1 MENTVERTTWQKIKW
16 WLNFIT
22 TIIMN
27 SIIVILVLIGFLFLA
42 YYIDVTKNVNSG
54 HWQPP
59 LYEAYVIVSPSMV
72 PTIKVQDA
80 ILIKRTDDLKVGDIC
95 TYFSRNPKYPGKM
108 ITHRIVGTNIDSTG
122 NKVYIFDPDKLKNG
136 LVSYKL
142 VYTIPSNIKIVNI
155 GTPYGADIYF
165 YSDDD
170 HKYRVKDTNIDNDIK
185 DEYSMFDKAT
195 YEEFGDYSFKK
206 ENYTVSRYKQKV
218 DYDIICN
225 MFYVKDNVLYELV
238 EEYYHYQ
245 EKKWVPFKIEKVE
258 GNYEGEKILDIYNDR
273 IVRTDKGF
281 YEIVKYYDKDGNIK
295 TTTLKME
302 LPSKYYDEVLT
313 FTYEYVILNDYTL
326 IPIND
331 IVTKRKKEYKYNY
344 YVDKFEETLEEFV
357 E

>member
-1 MENTVERTTWQKIKW
+1 MKKKIIYIVGGILLTV
-16 WLNFIT
+16 L
-22 TIIMN
+22 
-27 SIIVILVLIGFLFLA
+27 
-42 YYIDVTKNVNSG
+42 
-54 HWQPP
+54 
-59 LYEAYVIVSPSMV
+59 VIVG
-72 PTIKVQDA
+72 I
-80 ILIKRTDDLKVGDIC
+80 ILLVNRGGNGINL
-95 TYFSRNPKYPGKM
+95 SKYPDTLLGEVLKNKNIKM
-108 ITHRIVGTNIDSTG
+108 EDNPYKKFMGGEILSKDTWFNEYTFITG
-122 NKVYIFDPDKLKNG
+122 NKAYIFDPDKLKNG

-170 HKYRVKDTNIDNDIK
+170 HKYRVRDTNIDNDIK

-195 YEEFGDYSFKK
+195 YGEFGDYSFNK

-225 MFYVKDNVLYELV
+225 MFYVKDNILYELV

-245 EKKWVPFKIEKVE
+245 EKRWVPFKIEKVE

-273 IVRTDKGF
+273 IIRTDKGF
-281 YEIVKYYDKDGNIK
+281 YEIVKYYDKDGNVK

-302 LPSKYYDEVLT
+302 LPNKYYDEILT

-331 IVTKRKKEYKYNY
+331 IVTKRGKEYKYNY
-344 YVDKFEETLEEFV
+344 YVDKFEESLEEFV

>member
-1 MENTVERTTWQKIKW
+1 MKKKIIYIVGGILLTV
-16 WLNFIT
+16 L
-22 TIIMN
+22 
-27 SIIVILVLIGFLFLA
+27 
-42 YYIDVTKNVNSG
+42 
-54 HWQPP
+54 
-59 LYEAYVIVSPSMV
+59 VIVG
-72 PTIKVQDA
+72 I
-80 ILIKRTDDLKVGDIC
+80 ILLVNRGGNGINL
-95 TYFSRNPKYPGKM
+95 SKYPDTLLGEVLKNKNIKM
-108 ITHRIVGTNIDSTG
+108 EDNPYKKFMGGEILSKDTWFNEYTFITG
-122 NKVYIFDPDKLKNG
+122 NKAYIFDPDKLKNG

-170 HKYRVKDTNIDNDIK
+170 HKYRVRDTNIDNDIK

-195 YEEFGDYSFKK
+195 YGEFGDYSFNK
-206 ENYTVSRYKQKV
+206 ENYTVSRYKEKI

-245 EKKWVPFKIEKVE
+245 EKRWVPFKIEKVE

-273 IVRTDKGF
+273 IIRTDKGF
-281 YEIVKYYDKDGNIK
+281 YEIVKYYDKDGNVK

-326 IPIND
+326 VPIND

>member
-1 MENTVERTTWQKIKW
+1 MKKKIIYIVGGILLTV
-16 WLNFIT
+16 L
-22 TIIMN
+22 
-27 SIIVILVLIGFLFLA
+27 
-42 YYIDVTKNVNSG
+42 
-54 HWQPP
+54 
-59 LYEAYVIVSPSMV
+59 VIVG
-72 PTIKVQDA
+72 I
-80 ILIKRTDDLKVGDIC
+80 ILLVNRGDNGINL
-95 TYFSRNPKYPGKM
+95 SKYPDTLLGEVLKNKNIKM
-108 ITHRIVGTNIDSTG
+108 EDNPYKKFMGGEILSKDTWFNEYTFITG
-122 NKVYIFDPDKLKNG
+122 NKAYIFDPDKLKNG

-170 HKYRVKDTNIDNDIK
+170 HKYRVRDTNIDNDIK

-195 YEEFGDYSFKK
+195 YEEFGDYSFNK
-206 ENYTVSRYKQKV
+206 ENYTVSRYKQKI

-225 MFYVKDNVLYELV
+225 MFYVKDNILYELV

-245 EKKWVPFKIEKVE
+245 EKRWVPFKIEKVE

-273 IVRTDKGF
+273 IIRTDKGF
-281 YEIVKYYDKDGNIK
+281 YEIVKYYDKDGNVK

-326 IPIND
+326 VPIND
-331 IVTKRKKEYKYNY
+331 IVTKRGKEYKYNY

>member
-1 MENTVERTTWQKIKW
+1 MKKKIIYIVGGILLTV
-16 WLNFIT
+16 L
-22 TIIMN
+22 
-27 SIIVILVLIGFLFLA
+27 
-42 YYIDVTKNVNSG
+42 
-54 HWQPP
+54 
-59 LYEAYVIVSPSMV
+59 VIVG
-72 PTIKVQDA
+72 I
-80 ILIKRTDDLKVGDIC
+80 ILLVNRGGNGINL
-95 TYFSRNPKYPGKM
+95 SKYPDTLLGEVLKNKNIKM
-108 ITHRIVGTNIDSTG
+108 EDNPYKKFMGGEILSKDTWFNEYTFITG
-122 NKVYIFDPDKLKNG
+122 NKAYIFDPDKLKNG

-155 GTPYGADIYF
+155 GIPYGADIYF

-170 HKYRVKDTNIDNDIK
+170 HKYRVRDTNIDNDIK

-195 YEEFGDYSFKK
+195 YGEFGDYSFNK

-225 MFYVKDNVLYELV
+225 MFYVKDNILYELV

-245 EKKWVPFKIEKVE
+245 EKRWVPFKIEKVE

-273 IVRTDKGF
+273 IIRTDKGF
-281 YEIVKYYDKDGNIK
+281 YEIVKYYDKDGNVK

-326 IPIND
+326 VPIND
-331 IVTKRKKEYKYNY
+331 IVTKRGKEYQYNY

>member
-1 MENTVERTTWQKIKW
+1 MKKKIIYIVGGILLTV
-16 WLNFIT
+16 L
-22 TIIMN
+22 
-27 SIIVILVLIGFLFLA
+27 
-42 YYIDVTKNVNSG
+42 
-54 HWQPP
+54 
-59 LYEAYVIVSPSMV
+59 VIVG
-72 PTIKVQDA
+72 I
-80 ILIKRTDDLKVGDIC
+80 ILLVNRGGNGINL
-95 TYFSRNPKYPGKM
+95 SKYPDTLLGK
-108 ITHRIVGTNIDSTG
+108 VLKNKNIKMEDNPYKKFMGGEILSKDTWFNEYTFITG
-122 NKVYIFDPDKLKNG
+122 NKVYIFDHDKLKNG

>member
-1 MENTVERTTWQKIKW
+1 MKKKIIYIVGGILLTV
-16 WLNFIT
+16 L
-22 TIIMN
+22 
-27 SIIVILVLIGFLFLA
+27 
-42 YYIDVTKNVNSG
+42 
-54 HWQPP
+54 
-59 LYEAYVIVSPSMV
+59 VIVG
-72 PTIKVQDA
+72 I
-80 ILIKRTDDLKVGDIC
+80 ILLVNRGGNGINL
-95 TYFSRNPKYPGKM
+95 SKYPDTLLGEVLKNKNIKM
-108 ITHRIVGTNIDSTG
+108 EDNPYKKFMGGEILSKDTWFNEYTFITG
-122 NKVYIFDPDKLKNG
+122 NKAYIFDPDKLKNG

-170 HKYRVKDTNIDNDIK
+170 HKYRVRDTNIDNDVK

-195 YEEFGDYSFKK
+195 YGEFGDYSFNK

-225 MFYVKDNVLYELV
+225 MFYVKDNILYELV

-245 EKKWVPFKIEKVE
+245 EKRWVPFKIEKVE

-273 IVRTDKGF
+273 IIRTDKGF
-281 YEIVKYYDKDGNIK
+281 YEIVKYYDKDGNVK

-344 YVDKFEETLEEFV
+344 YVDKFEETLEKFV

>member
-1 MENTVERTTWQKIKW
+1 MKKKIIYIVGGILLTV
-16 WLNFIT
+16 L
-22 TIIMN
+22 
-27 SIIVILVLIGFLFLA
+27 
-42 YYIDVTKNVNSG
+42 
-54 HWQPP
+54 
-59 LYEAYVIVSPSMV
+59 VIVG
-72 PTIKVQDA
+72 I
-80 ILIKRTDDLKVGDIC
+80 ILLVNRGGNDINL
-95 TYFSRNPKYPGKM
+95 SKYPDTLLGEVLKNK
-108 ITHRIVGTNIDSTG
+108 NIRMEDNPYKKFMGGEILSKDTWFNEYTFITG
-122 NKVYIFDPDKLKNG
+122 NKAYIFDPDKLKNG

-170 HKYRVKDTNIDNDIK
+170 HKYRVRDTNIDNDIK

-195 YEEFGDYSFKK
+195 YEEFGDYSFNK
-206 ENYTVSRYKQKV
+206 ENYTVSRYKQKI

-225 MFYVKDNVLYELV
+225 MFYVKDNILYELV

-245 EKKWVPFKIEKVE
+245 EKRWVPFKIEKVE

-273 IVRTDKGF
+273 IIRTDKGF
-281 YEIVKYYDKDGNIK
+281 YEIVKYYDKDGNVK

-326 IPIND
+326 VPIND

-344 YVDKFEETLEEFV
+344 YVDKFEETLEKFV

>member
-1 MENTVERTTWQKIKW
+1 MKKKIIYIVGGILLTV
-16 WLNFIT
+16 L
-22 TIIMN
+22 
-27 SIIVILVLIGFLFLA
+27 
-42 YYIDVTKNVNSG
+42 
-54 HWQPP
+54 
-59 LYEAYVIVSPSMV
+59 VIVG
-72 PTIKVQDA
+72 I
-80 ILIKRTDDLKVGDIC
+80 ILLVNRGGNDINL
-95 TYFSRNPKYPGKM
+95 SKYPDTLLGEVLKNK
-108 ITHRIVGTNIDSTG
+108 NIRMEDNPYKKFMGGEILSKDTWFNEYTFITG
-122 NKVYIFDPDKLKNG
+122 NKAYIFDPDKLKNG

-170 HKYRVKDTNIDNDIK
+170 HKYRVRDTNIDNDIK

-195 YEEFGDYSFKK
+195 YGEFGDYSFNK

-225 MFYVKDNVLYELV
+225 MFYVKDNILYELV

-245 EKKWVPFKIEKVE
+245 EKRWVPFKIEKVE

-273 IVRTDKGF
+273 IIRTDKGF
-281 YEIVKYYDKDGNIK
+281 YEIVKYYDKDGNVK

-326 IPIND
+326 VPIND
-331 IVTKRKKEYKYNY
+331 IVTKRGKEYKYNY

>member
-1 MENTVERTTWQKIKW
+1 MKKKIIYIVGGILLTV
-16 WLNFIT
+16 L
-22 TIIMN
+22 
-27 SIIVILVLIGFLFLA
+27 
-42 YYIDVTKNVNSG
+42 
-54 HWQPP
+54 
-59 LYEAYVIVSPSMV
+59 VIVG
-72 PTIKVQDA
+72 I
-80 ILIKRTDDLKVGDIC
+80 ILLVNKGGNGINL
-95 TYFSRNPKYPGKM
+95 SKYPDTLLGEVLKNKNIKM
-108 ITHRIVGTNIDSTG
+108 EDNPYKKFMGGEILSKDTWFNEYTFITG
-122 NKVYIFDPDKLKNG
+122 NKAYIFDPDKLKNG

-170 HKYRVKDTNIDNDIK
+170 HKYRVRDTNIDNDIK

-195 YEEFGDYSFKK
+195 YGEFGDYSFNK
-206 ENYTVSRYKQKV
+206 ENYTVSRYKEKI

-225 MFYVKDNVLYELV
+225 MFYVKDNVIYELV

-245 EKKWVPFKIEKVE
+245 EKRWVPFKIEKVE

-273 IVRTDKGF
+273 IIRTDKGF
-281 YEIVKYYDKDGNIK
+281 YEIVKYYDKDGNVK

-326 IPIND
+326 VPIND
-331 IVTKRKKEYKYNY
+331 IVTKRGKEYKYNY

>member
-1 MENTVERTTWQKIKW
+1 MKKKIIYIVGGILLTV
-16 WLNFIT
+16 
-22 TIIMN
+22 
-27 SIIVILVLIGFLFLA
+27 V
-42 YYIDVTKNVNSG
+42 
-54 HWQPP
+54 
-59 LYEAYVIVSPSMV
+59 VIVG
-72 PTIKVQDA
+72 I
-80 ILIKRTDDLKVGDIC
+80 ILLVNRGDNGINL
-95 TYFSRNPKYPGKM
+95 SKYPDTLLGEVLKNKNIKM
-108 ITHRIVGTNIDSTG
+108 EDNPYKKFMGGEILSKDTWFNEYTFITG
-122 NKVYIFDPDKLKNG
+122 NKAYIFDPDKLKNG

-170 HKYRVKDTNIDNDIK
+170 HKYRVRDTNIDNDIK

-195 YEEFGDYSFKK
+195 YGEFGDYSSNK

-225 MFYVKDNVLYELV
+225 MFYVKDNILYELV

-245 EKKWVPFKIEKVE
+245 EKRWVPFKIEKVE

-273 IVRTDKGF
+273 IIRTDKGF
-281 YEIVKYYDKDGNIK
+281 YEIVKYYDKDGNVK

>member
-1 MENTVERTTWQKIKW
+1 MKKKIIYIVGGILLTV
-16 WLNFIT
+16 L
-22 TIIMN
+22 
-27 SIIVILVLIGFLFLA
+27 
-42 YYIDVTKNVNSG
+42 
-54 HWQPP
+54 
-59 LYEAYVIVSPSMV
+59 VIVG
-72 PTIKVQDA
+72 I
-80 ILIKRTDDLKVGDIC
+80 ILLVNRGGNGINL
-95 TYFSRNPKYPGKM
+95 SKYPDTLLGEVLKNKNIKM
-108 ITHRIVGTNIDSTG
+108 EDNPYKKFMGGEILSKDTWFNEYTFITG
-122 NKVYIFDPDKLKNG
+122 NKAYIFDPDKLKNG

-170 HKYRVKDTNIDNDIK
+170 HKYRVRDTNIDNDIK

-195 YEEFGDYSFKK
+195 YGEFGDYSFNK

-225 MFYVKDNVLYELV
+225 MFYVKDNILYELV

-245 EKKWVPFKIEKVE
+245 EKRWVPFKIEKVE

-273 IVRTDKGF
+273 IIRTDKGF

-344 YVDKFEETLEEFV
+344 YVDKFEETLEKFV

>member
-1 MENTVERTTWQKIKW
+1 MKKKIIYIVGGILLTV
-16 WLNFIT
+16 L
-22 TIIMN
+22 
-27 SIIVILVLIGFLFLA
+27 
-42 YYIDVTKNVNSG
+42 
-54 HWQPP
+54 
-59 LYEAYVIVSPSMV
+59 VIVG
-72 PTIKVQDA
+72 I
-80 ILIKRTDDLKVGDIC
+80 ILLVNRGGNGINL
-95 TYFSRNPKYPGKM
+95 SKYPDTLLGEVLKNKNIKM
-108 ITHRIVGTNIDSTG
+108 EDNPYKKFMGGEILSKDTWFNEYTFITG
-122 NKVYIFDPDKLKNG
+122 NKAYIFDPDKLKNG

-170 HKYRVKDTNIDNDIK
+170 HKYRVRDTNIDNDIK
-185 DEYSMFDKAT
+185 DEYSMFEKAT
-195 YEEFGDYSFKK
+195 YEEFGDYSFNK

-225 MFYVKDNVLYELV
+225 MFYVKDNILYELV

-245 EKKWVPFKIEKVE
+245 EKRWVPFKIEKVE

-273 IVRTDKGF
+273 IIRTDKGF
-281 YEIVKYYDKDGNIK
+281 YEIVKYYDKDGNVK

-302 LPSKYYDEVLT
+302 LPSKYYDEILT

-331 IVTKRKKEYKYNY
+331 IVTKRGKEYKYNY
-344 YVDKFEETLEEFV
+344 YVDKFEETLEKFV

>member
-1 MENTVERTTWQKIKW
+1 MKKKIIYIVGGILLTV
-16 WLNFIT
+16 L
-22 TIIMN
+22 
-27 SIIVILVLIGFLFLA
+27 
-42 YYIDVTKNVNSG
+42 
-54 HWQPP
+54 
-59 LYEAYVIVSPSMV
+59 VIVG
-72 PTIKVQDA
+72 I
-80 ILIKRTDDLKVGDIC
+80 ILLVNRGDNGINL
-95 TYFSRNPKYPGKM
+95 SKYPDTLLGEVLKNKNIKM
-108 ITHRIVGTNIDSTG
+108 EDNPYKKFMGGEILSKDTWFNEYTFITG
-122 NKVYIFDPDKLKNG
+122 NKAYIFDPDKLKNG

-170 HKYRVKDTNIDNDIK
+170 HKYRVRDTNIDNDIK

-195 YEEFGDYSFKK
+195 YGEFGDYSFNK
-206 ENYTVSRYKQKV
+206 ENYTVSRYKQKI

-225 MFYVKDNVLYELV
+225 MFYVKDNILYELV

-245 EKKWVPFKIEKVE
+245 EKRWVPFKIEKVE

-273 IVRTDKGF
+273 IIRTDKGF
-281 YEIVKYYDKDGNIK
+281 YEIVKYYDKDGNVK

>member
-1 MENTVERTTWQKIKW
+1 MKKKIIYIVGGILLTV
-16 WLNFIT
+16 
-22 TIIMN
+22 
-27 SIIVILVLIGFLFLA
+27 V
-42 YYIDVTKNVNSG
+42 
-54 HWQPP
+54 
-59 LYEAYVIVSPSMV
+59 VIVG
-72 PTIKVQDA
+72 I
-80 ILIKRTDDLKVGDIC
+80 ILLVNRGDNGINL
-95 TYFSRNPKYPGKM
+95 SKYPDTLLGEVLKNKNIKM
-108 ITHRIVGTNIDSTG
+108 EDNPYKKFMGGEILSKDTWFNEYTFITG
-122 NKVYIFDPDKLKNG
+122 NKAYIFDPDKLKNG

-170 HKYRVKDTNIDNDIK
+170 HKYRVRDTNIDNDIK

-195 YEEFGDYSFKK
+195 YEEFGDYSFNK
-206 ENYTVSRYKQKV
+206 ENYTVSRYKQKI

-225 MFYVKDNVLYELV
+225 MFYVKDNILYELV

-245 EKKWVPFKIEKVE
+245 EKRWVPFKIEKVE

-273 IVRTDKGF
+273 IIRTDKGF

-344 YVDKFEETLEEFV
+344 YVDKFEETLEKFV

>member
-1 MENTVERTTWQKIKW
+1 MKKKIIYIVGGILLTV
-16 WLNFIT
+16 L
-22 TIIMN
+22 
-27 SIIVILVLIGFLFLA
+27 
-42 YYIDVTKNVNSG
+42 
-54 HWQPP
+54 
-59 LYEAYVIVSPSMV
+59 VIVG
-72 PTIKVQDA
+72 I
-80 ILIKRTDDLKVGDIC
+80 ILLVNRGGNDINL
-95 TYFSRNPKYPGKM
+95 SKYPDTLLGEVLKNK
-108 ITHRIVGTNIDSTG
+108 NIRMEDNPYKKFMGGEILSKDTWFNEYTFITG
-122 NKVYIFDPDKLKNG
+122 NKAYIFDPDKLKNG

-170 HKYRVKDTNIDNDIK
+170 HKYRVRDTNIDNDIK

-195 YEEFGDYSFKK
+195 YEEFGDYSFNK
-206 ENYTVSRYKQKV
+206 ENYTVSRYKQKI

-225 MFYVKDNVLYELV
+225 MFYVKDNILYELV

-245 EKKWVPFKIEKVE
+245 EKRWVPFKIEKVE

-273 IVRTDKGF
+273 IIRTDKGF

-295 TTTLKME
+295 TTTLKMD

-331 IVTKRKKEYKYNY
+331 IVTKRGKEYKYNY

>member
-1 MENTVERTTWQKIKW
+1 MKKKIIYIVGGILLTV
-16 WLNFIT
+16 L
-22 TIIMN
+22 
-27 SIIVILVLIGFLFLA
+27 
-42 YYIDVTKNVNSG
+42 
-54 HWQPP
+54 
-59 LYEAYVIVSPSMV
+59 VIVG
-72 PTIKVQDA
+72 I
-80 ILIKRTDDLKVGDIC
+80 ILLVNRGGNGINL
-95 TYFSRNPKYPGKM
+95 SKYPDTLLGEVLKNKNIKM
-108 ITHRIVGTNIDSTG
+108 EDNPYKKFMGGEILSKDTWFNEYTFITG
-122 NKVYIFDPDKLKNG
+122 NKVYIFDHDKLKNG

-245 EKKWVPFKIEKVE
+245 EKRWVPFKIEKVE

-281 YEIVKYYDKDGNIK
+281 YEIVKYYDKDGNVK

>member
-1 MENTVERTTWQKIKW
+1 MKKKIIYIVGGILLTV
-16 WLNFIT
+16 
-22 TIIMN
+22 
-27 SIIVILVLIGFLFLA
+27 V
-42 YYIDVTKNVNSG
+42 
-54 HWQPP
+54 
-59 LYEAYVIVSPSMV
+59 VIVG
-72 PTIKVQDA
+72 I
-80 ILIKRTDDLKVGDIC
+80 ILLVNRGDNGINL
-95 TYFSRNPKYPGKM
+95 SKYPDTLLGEVLKNKNIKM
-108 ITHRIVGTNIDSTG
+108 EDNPYKKFMGGEILSKDTWFNEYTFITG
-122 NKVYIFDPDKLKNG
+122 NKAYIFDPDKLKNG

-155 GTPYGADIYF
+155 GTPYGADISF

-170 HKYRVKDTNIDNDIK
+170 HKYRVRDTNIDNDIK

-195 YEEFGDYSFKK
+195 YGEFGDYSFNK
-206 ENYTVSRYKQKV
+206 ENYTVSRYKQKI

-225 MFYVKDNVLYELV
+225 MFYVKDNILYELV

-245 EKKWVPFKIEKVE
+245 EKRWVPFKIEKVE

-273 IVRTDKGF
+273 IIRTDKGF

-344 YVDKFEETLEEFV
+344 YVDKFEETLEKFV

>member
-1 MENTVERTTWQKIKW
+1 MKKKIIYIVGGILLTV
-16 WLNFIT
+16 L
-22 TIIMN
+22 
-27 SIIVILVLIGFLFLA
+27 
-42 YYIDVTKNVNSG
+42 
-54 HWQPP
+54 
-59 LYEAYVIVSPSMV
+59 VIVG
-72 PTIKVQDA
+72 I
-80 ILIKRTDDLKVGDIC
+80 ILLVNRGGNDINL
-95 TYFSRNPKYPGKM
+95 SKYPDTLLGEVLKNKNIKM
-108 ITHRIVGTNIDSTG
+108 EDNPYKKFMGGEILSKDTWFNEYTFITG
-122 NKVYIFDPDKLKNG
+122 NKAYIFDPDKLKNG

-170 HKYRVKDTNIDNDIK
+170 HKYRVRDTNIDNDIK

-195 YEEFGDYSFKK
+195 YGEFGDYSFNK

-225 MFYVKDNVLYELV
+225 MFYVKDNILYELV

-245 EKKWVPFKIEKVE
+245 EKRWVPFKIEKVE

-273 IVRTDKGF
+273 IIRTDKGF

-344 YVDKFEETLEEFV
+344 YVDKFEETLEKFV

>member
-1 MENTVERTTWQKIKW
+1 MKKKIIYIVGGILLTV
-16 WLNFIT
+16 L
-22 TIIMN
+22 
-27 SIIVILVLIGFLFLA
+27 
-42 YYIDVTKNVNSG
+42 
-54 HWQPP
+54 
-59 LYEAYVIVSPSMV
+59 VIVG
-72 PTIKVQDA
+72 I
-80 ILIKRTDDLKVGDIC
+80 ILLVNRGGNGINL
-95 TYFSRNPKYPGKM
+95 SKYPDTLLGK
-108 ITHRIVGTNIDSTG
+108 VLKNKNIKMEDNPYKKFMGGEILSKDTWFNEYTFITG
-122 NKVYIFDPDKLKNG
+122 NKVYIFDHDKLKNG

-245 EKKWVPFKIEKVE
+245 EKRWVPFKIEKVE

-281 YEIVKYYDKDGNIK
+281 YEIVKYYDKDGNVK

>member
-1 MENTVERTTWQKIKW
+1 MKKKIIYIVGGILLTV
-16 WLNFIT
+16 L
-22 TIIMN
+22 
-27 SIIVILVLIGFLFLA
+27 
-42 YYIDVTKNVNSG
+42 
-54 HWQPP
+54 
-59 LYEAYVIVSPSMV
+59 VIVG
-72 PTIKVQDA
+72 I
-80 ILIKRTDDLKVGDIC
+80 ILLVNRGGNGINL
-95 TYFSRNPKYPGKM
+95 SKYPDTLLGEVLKNKNIKM
-108 ITHRIVGTNIDSTG
+108 EDNPYKKFMGGEILSKDTWFNEYTFITG
-122 NKVYIFDPDKLKNG
+122 NKAYIFDPDKLKNG

-170 HKYRVKDTNIDNDIK
+170 HKYRVRDTNIDNDIK

-195 YEEFGDYSFKK
+195 YGEFGDYSFNK

-225 MFYVKDNVLYELV
+225 MFYVKDNILYELV

-245 EKKWVPFKIEKVE
+245 EKRWVPFKIEKVE

-273 IVRTDKGF
+273 IIRTDKGF
-281 YEIVKYYDKDGNIK
+281 YEIVKYYDKDGNVK

-302 LPSKYYDEVLT
+302 LPSKYYDEILT

-344 YVDKFEETLEEFV
+344 YVDKFEETLEKFV

>member
-1 MENTVERTTWQKIKW
+1 MKKKIIYIVGGILLTVLVIVGIILLVNRGGNGINLSKYPDTLLGEVLKNKNIKMEDNPYKKFMGGEILSKDTWF
-16 WLNFIT
+16 NEYTFIT
-22 TIIMN
+22 
-27 SIIVILVLIGFLFLA
+27 A
-42 YYIDVTKNVNSG
+42 
-54 HWQPP
+54 
-59 LYEAYVIVSPSMV
+59 
-72 PTIKVQDA
+72 
-80 ILIKRTDDLKVGDIC
+80 
-95 TYFSRNPKYPGKM
+95 
-108 ITHRIVGTNIDSTG
+108 
-122 NKVYIFDPDKLKNG
+122 NKAYIFDPDKLKNG

-170 HKYRVKDTNIDNDIK
+170 HKYRVRDTNIDNDVK
-185 DEYSMFDKAT
+185 DEYSMFEKAT
-195 YEEFGDYSFKK
+195 YGDFGDYSYSR
-206 ENYTVSRYKQKV
+206 ENYTVSRYKRKI

-225 MFYVKDNVLYELV
+225 TFYVKDNVLYELV

-245 EKKWVPFKIEKVE
+245 EKRWIPFKVEKIE
-258 GNYEGEKILDIYNDR
+258 GNYEGETILDIYNDR
-273 IVRTDKGF
+273 IIRTDKGF
-281 YEIVKYYDKDGNIK
+281 YEIVKYYDKDGNVK

-302 LPSKYYDEVLT
+302 LPSKYYNEVLT

-331 IVTKRKKEYKYNY
+331 IVPKRKKEYNYDY

>member
-1 MENTVERTTWQKIKW
+1 MKKKIIYIVGGILLTV
-16 WLNFIT
+16 L
-22 TIIMN
+22 
-27 SIIVILVLIGFLFLA
+27 
-42 YYIDVTKNVNSG
+42 
-54 HWQPP
+54 
-59 LYEAYVIVSPSMV
+59 VIVG
-72 PTIKVQDA
+72 I
-80 ILIKRTDDLKVGDIC
+80 ILLVNRGGNDINL
-95 TYFSRNPKYPGKM
+95 SKYPDTLLGEVLKNKNIKM
-108 ITHRIVGTNIDSTG
+108 EDNPYKKFMGGEILSKDTWFNEYTFITG
-122 NKVYIFDPDKLKNG
+122 NKAYIFDPDKLKNG

-170 HKYRVKDTNIDNDIK
+170 HKYRVRDTNIDNDIK

-195 YEEFGDYSFKK
+195 YGEFGDYSFNK
-206 ENYTVSRYKQKV
+206 ENYTVSRYKQKI

-225 MFYVKDNVLYELV
+225 MFYVKDNILYELV

-245 EKKWVPFKIEKVE
+245 EKRWVPFKIEKVE

-273 IVRTDKGF
+273 IIRTDKGF

-344 YVDKFEETLEEFV
+344 YVDKFEETLEKFV

>member
-1 MENTVERTTWQKIKW
+1 MKKKIIYIVGGILLTV
-16 WLNFIT
+16 L
-22 TIIMN
+22 
-27 SIIVILVLIGFLFLA
+27 
-42 YYIDVTKNVNSG
+42 
-54 HWQPP
+54 
-59 LYEAYVIVSPSMV
+59 VIVG
-72 PTIKVQDA
+72 I
-80 ILIKRTDDLKVGDIC
+80 ILLVNRGGNGINL
-95 TYFSRNPKYPGKM
+95 SKYPDTLLGEVLKNKNIKM
-108 ITHRIVGTNIDSTG
+108 EDNPYKKFMGGEILSKDTWFNEYTFITG
-122 NKVYIFDPDKLKNG
+122 NKAYIFDPDKLKNG

-155 GTPYGADIYF
+155 GIPYGADIYF

-170 HKYRVKDTNIDNDIK
+170 HKYRVRDTNIDNDIK

-195 YEEFGDYSFKK
+195 YGEFGDYSFNK

-225 MFYVKDNVLYELV
+225 MFYVKDNILYELV

-245 EKKWVPFKIEKVE
+245 EKRWVPFKIEKVE

-273 IVRTDKGF
+273 IIRTDKGF
-281 YEIVKYYDKDGNIK
+281 YEIVKYYDKDGNVK

-326 IPIND
+326 VPIND
-331 IVTKRKKEYKYNY
+331 IVTKRGKEYKYNY

>member
-1 MENTVERTTWQKIKW
+1 MKKKIIYIVGGILLTV
-16 WLNFIT
+16 L
-22 TIIMN
+22 
-27 SIIVILVLIGFLFLA
+27 
-42 YYIDVTKNVNSG
+42 
-54 HWQPP
+54 
-59 LYEAYVIVSPSMV
+59 VIVG
-72 PTIKVQDA
+72 I
-80 ILIKRTDDLKVGDIC
+80 ILLVNRGGNGINL
-95 TYFSRNPKYPGKM
+95 SKYPDTLLGEVLKNKNIKM
-108 ITHRIVGTNIDSTG
+108 EDNPYKKFMGGEILSKDTWFNEYTFITG
-122 NKVYIFDPDKLKNG
+122 NKAYIFDPDKLKNG

-155 GTPYGADIYF
+155 GTPYGADIYL

-245 EKKWVPFKIEKVE
+245 EKRWVPFKIEKVE

-281 YEIVKYYDKDGNIK
+281 YEIVKYYDKDGNVK

>member
-1 MENTVERTTWQKIKW
+1 MKKKIIYIVGGILLTV
-16 WLNFIT
+16 L
-22 TIIMN
+22 
-27 SIIVILVLIGFLFLA
+27 
-42 YYIDVTKNVNSG
+42 
-54 HWQPP
+54 
-59 LYEAYVIVSPSMV
+59 VIVG
-72 PTIKVQDA
+72 I
-80 ILIKRTDDLKVGDIC
+80 ILLVNRGGNDINL
-95 TYFSRNPKYPGKM
+95 SKYPDTLLGEVLKNKNIKM
-108 ITHRIVGTNIDSTG
+108 EDNPYKKFMGGEILSKDTWFNEYTFITG
-122 NKVYIFDPDKLKNG
+122 NKAYIFDPDKLKNG

-170 HKYRVKDTNIDNDIK
+170 HKYRVRDTNIDNDIK

-195 YEEFGDYSFKK
+195 YGEFGDYSFNK
-206 ENYTVSRYKQKV
+206 ENYTVSRYKQKI

-225 MFYVKDNVLYELV
+225 MFYVKDNILYELV

-245 EKKWVPFKIEKVE
+245 EKRWVPFKIEKVE

-273 IVRTDKGF
+273 IIRTDKGF
-281 YEIVKYYDKDGNIK
+281 YEIVKYYDKDGNVK

-302 LPSKYYDEVLT
+302 LPSKYYDEILT

-344 YVDKFEETLEEFV
+344 YVDKFEETLEKFV

>member
-1 MENTVERTTWQKIKW
+1 
-16 WLNFIT
+16 
-22 TIIMN
+22 
-27 SIIVILVLIGFLFLA
+27 
-42 YYIDVTKNVNSG
+42 
-54 HWQPP
+54 
-59 LYEAYVIVSPSMV
+59 
-72 PTIKVQDA
+72 
-80 ILIKRTDDLKVGDIC
+80 
-95 TYFSRNPKYPGKM
+95 
-108 ITHRIVGTNIDSTG
+108 
-122 NKVYIFDPDKLKNG
+122 
-136 LVSYKL
+136 
-142 VYTIPSNIKIVNI
+142 
-155 GTPYGADIYF
+155 
-165 YSDDD
+165 
-170 HKYRVKDTNIDNDIK
+170 
-185 DEYSMFDKAT
+185 MFEKAT
-195 YEEFGDYSFKK
+195 YGDFGDYSYSK

-245 EKKWVPFKIEKVE
+245 EKRWVPFKIEKVE

>member
-1 MENTVERTTWQKIKW
+1 MKKKIIYIVGGILLTV
-16 WLNFIT
+16 L
-22 TIIMN
+22 
-27 SIIVILVLIGFLFLA
+27 
-42 YYIDVTKNVNSG
+42 
-54 HWQPP
+54 
-59 LYEAYVIVSPSMV
+59 VIVG
-72 PTIKVQDA
+72 I
-80 ILIKRTDDLKVGDIC
+80 ILLVNRGGNGINL
-95 TYFSRNPKYPGKM
+95 SKYPDTLLGK
-108 ITHRIVGTNIDSTG
+108 VLKNKNIKMEDNPYKKFMGGEILSKDTWFNEYAFITG

-245 EKKWVPFKIEKVE
+245 EKRWVPFKIEKVE

-281 YEIVKYYDKDGNIK
+281 YEIVKYYDKDGNVK

>member
-1 MENTVERTTWQKIKW
+1 MKKKIIYIVGGILLTV
-16 WLNFIT
+16 L
-22 TIIMN
+22 
-27 SIIVILVLIGFLFLA
+27 
-42 YYIDVTKNVNSG
+42 
-54 HWQPP
+54 
-59 LYEAYVIVSPSMV
+59 VIVG
-72 PTIKVQDA
+72 I
-80 ILIKRTDDLKVGDIC
+80 ILLVNRGGNDINL
-95 TYFSRNPKYPGKM
+95 SKYPDTLLGEVLKNKNIKM
-108 ITHRIVGTNIDSTG
+108 EDNPYKKFMGGEILSKDTWFNEYTFITG
-122 NKVYIFDPDKLKNG
+122 NKAYIFDPDKLKNG

-195 YEEFGDYSFKK
+195 YGEFGDYSFNK

-245 EKKWVPFKIEKVE
+245 EKRWVPFKIEKVE

-273 IVRTDKGF
+273 IIRTDKGF

-344 YVDKFEETLEEFV
+344 YVDKFEETLEKFV

>member
-1 MENTVERTTWQKIKW
+1 MKKKIIYIVGGILLTV
-16 WLNFIT
+16 L
-22 TIIMN
+22 
-27 SIIVILVLIGFLFLA
+27 
-42 YYIDVTKNVNSG
+42 
-54 HWQPP
+54 
-59 LYEAYVIVSPSMV
+59 VIVG
-72 PTIKVQDA
+72 I
-80 ILIKRTDDLKVGDIC
+80 ILLVNRGGNGINL
-95 TYFSRNPKYPGKM
+95 SKYPDTLLGEVLKNKNIKM
-108 ITHRIVGTNIDSTG
+108 EDNPYKKFMGGEILSKDTWFNEYTFITG
-122 NKVYIFDPDKLKNG
+122 NKVYIFAPDKLKNG

-245 EKKWVPFKIEKVE
+245 EKRWVPFKIEKVE

-281 YEIVKYYDKDGNIK
+281 YEIVKYYDKDGNVK

>member
-1 MENTVERTTWQKIKW
+1 MKKKIIYIVGGILLTV
-16 WLNFIT
+16 L
-22 TIIMN
+22 
-27 SIIVILVLIGFLFLA
+27 
-42 YYIDVTKNVNSG
+42 
-54 HWQPP
+54 
-59 LYEAYVIVSPSMV
+59 VIVG
-72 PTIKVQDA
+72 I
-80 ILIKRTDDLKVGDIC
+80 ILLVNRGGNGINL
-95 TYFSRNPKYPGKM
+95 SKYPDTLLGEVLKNKNIKM
-108 ITHRIVGTNIDSTG
+108 EDNPYKKFMGGEILSKDTWFNEYTFITG
-122 NKVYIFDPDKLKNG
+122 NKAYIFDPDKLKNG

-170 HKYRVKDTNIDNDIK
+170 HKYRVRDTNIDNDIK

-195 YEEFGDYSFKK
+195 YGEFGDYSFNK
-206 ENYTVSRYKQKV
+206 ENYTVSRYKQKI

-225 MFYVKDNVLYELV
+225 MFYVKDNILYELV

-245 EKKWVPFKIEKVE
+245 EMRWVPFKIEKVE
-258 GNYEGEKILDIYNDR
+258 GNYEEEKILDIYNDR
-273 IVRTDKGF
+273 IIRTDKGF
-281 YEIVKYYDKDGNIK
+281 YEIVKYYDKDGNVK

-302 LPSKYYDEVLT
+302 LPSKYYDEILT

-344 YVDKFEETLEEFV
+344 YVDKFEETLEKFV

>member
-1 MENTVERTTWQKIKW
+1 MKKKIIYIVGGILLTV
-16 WLNFIT
+16 L
-22 TIIMN
+22 
-27 SIIVILVLIGFLFLA
+27 
-42 YYIDVTKNVNSG
+42 
-54 HWQPP
+54 
-59 LYEAYVIVSPSMV
+59 VIVG
-72 PTIKVQDA
+72 I
-80 ILIKRTDDLKVGDIC
+80 ILLVNRGGNDINL
-95 TYFSRNPKYPGKM
+95 SKYPDTLLGEVLKNKNIKM
-108 ITHRIVGTNIDSTG
+108 EDNPYKKFMGGEILSKDTWFNEYTFITG
-122 NKVYIFDPDKLKNG
+122 NKAYIFDPDKLKNG

-170 HKYRVKDTNIDNDIK
+170 HKYRVRDTNIDNDIK

-195 YEEFGDYSFKK
+195 YGEFGDYSFNK

-225 MFYVKDNVLYELV
+225 MFYVKDNILYELV

-245 EKKWVPFKIEKVE
+245 EKRWVPFKIEKVE

-273 IVRTDKGF
+273 IIRTDKGF
-281 YEIVKYYDKDGNIK
+281 YEIVKYYDKDGNVK

-302 LPSKYYDEVLT
+302 LPSKYYDEILT

-344 YVDKFEETLEEFV
+344 YVDKFEETLEKFV

>member
-1 MENTVERTTWQKIKW
+1 MKKKIIYIVGGILLTV
-16 WLNFIT
+16 L
-22 TIIMN
+22 
-27 SIIVILVLIGFLFLA
+27 
-42 YYIDVTKNVNSG
+42 
-54 HWQPP
+54 
-59 LYEAYVIVSPSMV
+59 VIVG
-72 PTIKVQDA
+72 I
-80 ILIKRTDDLKVGDIC
+80 ILLVNRGGNDINL
-95 TYFSRNPKYPGKM
+95 SKYPDTLLGEVLKNK
-108 ITHRIVGTNIDSTG
+108 NIRMEDNPYKKFMGGEILSKDTWFNEYTFITG
-122 NKVYIFDPDKLKNG
+122 NKAYIFDPDKLKNG

-170 HKYRVKDTNIDNDIK
+170 HKYRVRDTNIDNDIK
-185 DEYSMFDKAT
+185 DEYSMFEKAT
-195 YEEFGDYSFKK
+195 YEEFGDYSFNK
-206 ENYTVSRYKQKV
+206 ENYTVSRYKEKI

-245 EKKWVPFKIEKVE
+245 EKRWVPFKIEKVE

-273 IVRTDKGF
+273 IIRTDKGF
-281 YEIVKYYDKDGNIK
+281 YEIVKYYDKDGNVK

-326 IPIND
+326 VPIND
-331 IVTKRKKEYKYNY
+331 IVTKRGKEYKYNY

>member
-1 MENTVERTTWQKIKW
+1 MKKKIIYIVGGILLTV
-16 WLNFIT
+16 L
-22 TIIMN
+22 
-27 SIIVILVLIGFLFLA
+27 
-42 YYIDVTKNVNSG
+42 
-54 HWQPP
+54 
-59 LYEAYVIVSPSMV
+59 VIVG
-72 PTIKVQDA
+72 I
-80 ILIKRTDDLKVGDIC
+80 ILLVNRGGNDINL
-95 TYFSRNPKYPGKM
+95 SKYPDTLLGEVLKNKNIKM
-108 ITHRIVGTNIDSTG
+108 EDNPYKKFMGGEILSKDTWFNEYTFITG
-122 NKVYIFDPDKLKNG
+122 NKAYIFDPNKLKNG

-165 YSDDD
+165 YSNDD
-170 HKYRVKDTNIDNDIK
+170 HKYRVRDTNIDNDIK

-195 YEEFGDYSFKK
+195 YGEFGDYSFNK

-225 MFYVKDNVLYELV
+225 MFYVKDNILYELV

-245 EKKWVPFKIEKVE
+245 EKRWVPFKIEKVE

-273 IVRTDKGF
+273 IIRTDKGF
-281 YEIVKYYDKDGNIK
+281 YEIVKYYDKDGNVK

-326 IPIND
+326 VPIND
-331 IVTKRKKEYKYNY
+331 IVTKRGKEYKYNY

>member
-1 MENTVERTTWQKIKW
+1 MKKKIIYIVGGILLTV
-16 WLNFIT
+16 L
-22 TIIMN
+22 
-27 SIIVILVLIGFLFLA
+27 
-42 YYIDVTKNVNSG
+42 
-54 HWQPP
+54 
-59 LYEAYVIVSPSMV
+59 VIVG
-72 PTIKVQDA
+72 I
-80 ILIKRTDDLKVGDIC
+80 ILLVNRGGNGINL
-95 TYFSRNPKYPGKM
+95 SKYPDTLLGEVLKNKNIKM
-108 ITHRIVGTNIDSTG
+108 EDNPYKKFMGGEILSKDTWFNEYTFITG
-122 NKVYIFDPDKLKNG
+122 NKAYIFDPDKLKNG

-170 HKYRVKDTNIDNDIK
+170 HKYRVRDTNIDNDIK

-195 YEEFGDYSFKK
+195 YGEFGDYSFNK
-206 ENYTVSRYKQKV
+206 ENYTVSRYKQKI

-225 MFYVKDNVLYELV
+225 MFYVKDNILYELV

-245 EKKWVPFKIEKVE
+245 EKRWVPFKIEKVE

-273 IVRTDKGF
+273 IIRTDKGF
-281 YEIVKYYDKDGNIK
+281 YEIVKYYDKDGNVK

-344 YVDKFEETLEEFV
+344 YVDKFEETLEKFV

>member
-1 MENTVERTTWQKIKW
+1 MKKKIIYIVGGILLTV
-16 WLNFIT
+16 L
-22 TIIMN
+22 
-27 SIIVILVLIGFLFLA
+27 
-42 YYIDVTKNVNSG
+42 
-54 HWQPP
+54 
-59 LYEAYVIVSPSMV
+59 VIVG
-72 PTIKVQDA
+72 I
-80 ILIKRTDDLKVGDIC
+80 ILLVNRGGNGINL
-95 TYFSRNPKYPGKM
+95 SKYPDTLLGEVLKNKNIKM
-108 ITHRIVGTNIDSTG
+108 EDNPYKKFMGGEILSKDTWFNEYTFITG
-122 NKVYIFDPDKLKNG
+122 NKAYIFDPDKLKNG

-165 YSDDD
+165 YSNDD
-170 HKYRVKDTNIDNDIK
+170 HQYRVKDINIDNDIK
-185 DEYSMFDKAT
+185 DEYSMFEKAT
-195 YEEFGDYSFKK
+195 YEEFGDYSFNK

-225 MFYVKDNVLYELV
+225 MFYVKDNILYELV

-245 EKKWVPFKIEKVE
+245 EKRWVPFKIEKVE

-273 IVRTDKGF
+273 IIRTDKGF
-281 YEIVKYYDKDGNIK
+281 YEIVKYYDKDGNVK

-344 YVDKFEETLEEFV
+344 YVDKFEETLEKFV

>member
-1 MENTVERTTWQKIKW
+1 MKKKIIYIVGGILLTV
-16 WLNFIT
+16 
-22 TIIMN
+22 
-27 SIIVILVLIGFLFLA
+27 V
-42 YYIDVTKNVNSG
+42 
-54 HWQPP
+54 
-59 LYEAYVIVSPSMV
+59 VIVG
-72 PTIKVQDA
+72 I
-80 ILIKRTDDLKVGDIC
+80 ILLVNRGGNGINL
-95 TYFSRNPKYPGKM
+95 SKYPDTLLGEVLKNKNIKM
-108 ITHRIVGTNIDSTG
+108 EDNPYKKFMGGEILSKDTWFNEYTFITG
-122 NKVYIFDPDKLKNG
+122 NKAYIFDPDKLKNG

-170 HKYRVKDTNIDNDIK
+170 HKYRVRDTNIDNDIK

-195 YEEFGDYSFKK
+195 YGEFGDYSFNK
-206 ENYTVSRYKQKV
+206 ENYTVSRYKQKI

-225 MFYVKDNVLYELV
+225 MFYVKDNILYELV

-245 EKKWVPFKIEKVE
+245 EKRWVPFKIEKVE

-273 IVRTDKGF
+273 IIRTDKGF
-281 YEIVKYYDKDGNIK
+281 YEIIKYYDKDGNVK

-344 YVDKFEETLEEFV
+344 YVDKFEETLEKFV

>member
-1 MENTVERTTWQKIKW
+1 MKKKIIYIVGGILLTV
-16 WLNFIT
+16 L
-22 TIIMN
+22 
-27 SIIVILVLIGFLFLA
+27 
-42 YYIDVTKNVNSG
+42 
-54 HWQPP
+54 
-59 LYEAYVIVSPSMV
+59 VIVG
-72 PTIKVQDA
+72 I
-80 ILIKRTDDLKVGDIC
+80 ILLVNRGGNRINL
-95 TYFSRNPKYPGKM
+95 SKYPDTLLGEVLKNKNIKM
-108 ITHRIVGTNIDSTG
+108 EDNPYKKFMGGEILSKDTWFNEYTFITG
-122 NKVYIFDPDKLKNG
+122 NKAYIFDPDKLKNG

-170 HKYRVKDTNIDNDIK
+170 HKYRVRDTNIDNDIK

-195 YEEFGDYSFKK
+195 YGEFGDYSFNK

-225 MFYVKDNVLYELV
+225 MFYVKDNILYELV

-245 EKKWVPFKIEKVE
+245 EKRWVPFKIEKVE

-273 IVRTDKGF
+273 IIRTDKGF
-281 YEIVKYYDKDGNIK
+281 YEIVKYYDKDGNVK

-302 LPSKYYDEVLT
+302 LPNKYYDEILT

-331 IVTKRKKEYKYNY
+331 IVTKRGKEYKYNY
-344 YVDKFEETLEEFV
+344 YVDKFEESLEEFV